1 MRVLA
6 DLRRNRVVYVMLAPV
21 LLYYLV
27 FHYGP
32 MYGVIIAFKDYSPV
46 EGIQGSPWIGLENFQ
61 DFFSGVFVVRL
72 LRNTLA
78 INALD
83 IIFGFPAPIILALL
97 LNELTSQRFKRMVQS
112 LTYLPHFI
120 SLVVLVGLLL
130 DFFSR
135 DGVVNS
141 VVGLLGMPPTSYMQE
156 AGWYWPLYVGSGIWQ
171 AVGWGSIIYLA
182 AIASVDQTLYEA
194 AVVDGAGRWRQMV
207 HITLPGIMPVVVV
220 LFILRVGMLMSVGY
234 EKTILMYNPS
244 TYETA
249 DVISSY
255 VYRRGVLGM
264 DFGFSAAVGLI
275 NSVVNF
281 ALLIAANRLS
291 RRLYQVSLW

>member
-1 MRVLA
+1 
-6 DLRRNRVVYVMLAPV
+6 MLAPV
-21 LLYYLV
+21 VLYYVV

-32 MYGVIIAFKDYSPV
+32 MYGVVIAFKDYSPV
-46 EGIQGSPWIGLENFQ
+46 QGIQGSPWIGLENFQ

-72 LRNTLA
+72 VRNTLA

-83 IIFGFPAPIILALL
+83 ILFGFPAPIILALL
-97 LNELTSQRFKRMVQS
+97 LNEMTSQRFKRMVQS
-112 LTYLPHFI
+112 LTYLPHFL

-141 VVGLLGMPPTSYMQE
+141 VLGVLGTPPTSFMQE

-171 AVGWGSIIYLA
+171 TVGWGSIIYLA

-194 AVVDGAGRWRQMV
+194 AVVDGAGRWRQML
-207 HITLPGIMPVVVV
+207 HITLPGIMPVVIV

-264 DFGFSAAVGLI
+264 DFGFSAAVGLV

-281 ALLIAANRLS
+281 AFLIAANRLS

>member
-6 DLRRNRVVYVMLAPV
+6 DLRRNRTIYLMLAPV
-21 LLYYLV
+21 VLYYVV

-32 MYGVIIAFKDYSPV
+32 MYGVIIAFKDYTPV
-46 EGIQGSPWIGLENFQ
+46 QGIVGSPWIGLENFG

-72 LRNTLA
+72 IRNTLA
-78 INALD
+78 INLLD

-97 LNELTSQRFKRMVQS
+97 LNEVTSQRFKRVVQS
-112 LTYLPHFI
+112 FAYLPHFI
-120 SLVVLVGLLL
+120 SLVVLAGLLL

-135 DGVVNS
+135 DGLVN
-141 VVGLLGMPPTSYMQE
+141 GLLSALGIQATSFMQA

-182 AIASVDQTLYEA
+182 AIANVDQTLYEA
-194 AVVDGAGRWRQMV
+194 AIVDGAGRWRQML
-207 HITLPGIMPVVVV
+207 HITLPGIMPVIMA

-264 DFGFSAAVGLI
+264 DFGFSAAVGLV
-275 NSVVNF
+275 NSLVNF
-281 ALLIAANRLS
+281 AFLVAANRLS
-291 RRLYQVSLW
+291 RRLYHVSLW

>member
-6 DLRRNRVVYVMLAPV
+6 DLRRNRAVYLMLAPV
-21 LLYYLV
+21 LAYYVV
-27 FHYGP
+27 FHYVP

-46 EGIQGSPWIGLENFQ
+46 QGLAGSTWIGLQNFQ

-72 LRNTLA
+72 VRNTLA
-78 INALD
+78 INVLD
-83 IIFGFPAPIILALL
+83 VIFGFPAPIILALL
-97 LNELTSQRFKRMVQS
+97 LNEMTSQHFKRLVQS
-112 LTYLPHFI
+112 FTYLPHFI

-135 DGVVNS
+135 DGLVN
-141 VVGLLGMPPTSYMQE
+141 GMLGALGIPPTSFMQE

-194 AVVDGAGRWRQMV
+194 AIVDGAGRWRQML
-207 HITLPGIMPVVVV
+207 HITLPGIMPVVLA
-220 LFILRVGMLMSVGY
+220 LFILRAGMLMSVGY

-264 DFGFSAAVGLI
+264 DFGFSAAVGLV

-281 ALLIAANRLS
+281 AFLIAANRLS

>member
-1 MRVLA
+1 
-6 DLRRNRVVYVMLAPV
+6 MLAPV
-21 LLYYLV
+21 VVYYLV

-46 EGIQGSPWIGLENFQ
+46 QGIEGSPWIGVQNFQ
-61 DFFSGVFVVRL
+61 DFFSGVFVARL
-72 LRNTLA
+72 VRNTLA
-78 INALD
+78 INVLD
-83 IIFGFPAPIILALL
+83 LIFGFPAPIILALL
-97 LNELTSQRFKRMVQS
+97 LNEVTSHRFKRMVQS
-112 LTYLPHFI
+112 ITYLPHFI

-141 VVGLLGMPPTSYMQE
+141 AAGVLGVPATSFMQE

-171 AVGWGSIIYLA
+171 AAGWGSIIYLA
-182 AIASVDQTLYEA
+182 AIANVDQTLYEA
-194 AVVDGAGRWRQMV
+194 AVVDGAGRWRQML
-207 HITLPGIMPVVVV
+207 HITLPGIMPVVIA

-234 EKTILMYNPS
+234 EKTILLYNPS

-264 DFGFSAAVGLI
+264 DFGFSAAVGLV